1 MKTKKFKILLV
12 EDNPDH
18 IKITKRALTESHV
31 NSELYVV
38 RDGEEALD
46 FLYQRGDFADS
57 PRPDLVFLDLGLPKV
72 NGHEVLQEIKNDESL
87 RRIPVIVLTVSE
99 SERDKVKAYNSGASS
114 YITKPVGAKE
124 FMKVIAT
131 VRDYWEV
138 TELPPE

>member
-1 MKTKKFKILLV
+1 MKTKKVKILLV
-12 EDNPDH
+12 EDNPND
-18 IKITKRALTESHV
+18 IKITKRALKESQV
-31 NSELYVV
+31 NSDLYVV
-38 RDGEEALD
+38 RDGQEALD
-46 FLYQRGDFADS
+46 FLYQREEFADS
-57 PRPDLVFLDLGLPKV
+57 PRPDLIFLDLRLPKIS
-72 NGHEVLQEIKNDESL
+72 GHEVLEEIKNEENL

-131 VRDYWEV
+131 VRDYWEI